1 MPPDANPETGPHAD
15 AAAWALSALDHDDAI
30 AFRQHLLE
38 CEQCQ
43 ATVAEFQTAA
53 QGMAHP
59 APAVEPPADLGV
71 RTLAAVQQA
80 AMADKRSAETV
91 PRLALPAKPSAG
103 ARTKASRWWH
113 RRWSVSPLGAAAALG
128 ATVGI
133 VLAVAAVALPR
144 HTEPASP
151 SLHSPASAPAQVA
164 ETAAIIP
171 LRGADST
178 TASGRAV
185 IYRVSG
191 GWLIKLTVHGLPAL
205 GPRMVYNCWYTR
217 PGNTQWVPAGSF
229 VMKHSGSE
237 TFSMTSAADPQ
248 RFTTMKIIAEHL
260 GNPRP
265 LRGQVVLS
273 GTAIPG

>member
-1 MPPDANPETGPHAD
+1 MPPDTNPETAPHGD

-30 AFRQHLLE
+30 AFRQHLQS

-43 ATVAEFQTAA
+43 AAVAEFQTVA
-53 QGMAHP
+53 QAMAHP
-59 APAVEPPADLGV
+59 APAVEPPAHLGA

-80 AMADKRSAETV
+80 AMAEKRSAETV
-91 PRLALPAKPSAG
+91 PHMAVPAKPSAG
-103 ARTKASRWWH
+103 ARTKPSRWWH

-144 HTEPASP
+144 HPEPTS
-151 SLHSPASAPAQVA
+151 SNLHRGASAPARPVETVA
-164 ETAAIIP
+164 VIP
-171 LRGADST
+171 LHAAGST

-185 IYRVSG
+185 IYQMSG
-191 GWLIKLTVHGLPAL
+191 GWRIKLTVHGLPAL

-217 PGNTQWVPAGSF
+217 PGNTQWVRAGSF

-237 TFSMTSAADPQ
+237 TFFMTSAADPQ
-248 RFTTMKIIAEHL
+248 RFNTMKIIAEHL

-265 LRGQVVLS
+265 LRGHVVLS
-273 GTAIPG
+273 GTAIPR